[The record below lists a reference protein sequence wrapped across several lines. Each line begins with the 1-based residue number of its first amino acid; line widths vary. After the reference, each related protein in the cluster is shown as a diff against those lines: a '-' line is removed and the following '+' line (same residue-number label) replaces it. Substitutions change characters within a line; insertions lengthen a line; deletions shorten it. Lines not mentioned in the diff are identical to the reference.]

1 MFDISKCLLWAL
13 KYRLKKR
20 KEKNVKAII
29 YFYDL
34 LSLKIMTIFRIC
46 ILVDSGTDVQVTNE
60 TNNIFLL
67 KEWEE
72 FYQHVDKMDINE
84 NFKFWNAGKLE
95 FWLILYA
102 TNCISTF
109 FDHLY
114 WDLFWWLLKE
124 YEKQYIKQCFSSRNV
139 AQNTTEV
146 HIQWETFL
154 FRLLDYF

>member
-1 MFDISKCLLWAL
+1 MSAL
-13 KYRLKKR
+13 SLKIQIEEEKG
-20 KEKNVKAII
+20 KNVKAII

-84 NFKFWNAGKLE
+84 NFKF
-95 FWLILYA
+95 
-102 TNCISTF
+102 
-109 FDHLY
+109 
-114 WDLFWWLLKE
+114 
-124 YEKQYIKQCFSSRNV
+124 
-139 AQNTTEV
+139 
-146 HIQWETFL
+146 
-154 FRLLDYF
+154 